1 MIRFAGA
8 IVTAL
13 VLAAPAAAAPVTETA
28 TSGTVTAHFTYERT
42 GRDYSKFHL
51 TIERDGRKLFDRPL
65 PSGCRSGP
73 CGVVPANRT
82 AGTDSV
88 AVRDVNG
95 DREPDV
101 IVDLFTGGAHCCEVS
116 TVYSF
121 VEGSGTYSVRRHDW
135 ADAGYRLRDL
145 GKDGQFEFYSADA
158 RFGYRYSSYA
168 ESYLPVRIFR
178 LREGK
183 LVDVTTSFRGVLR
196 ADARSALRLY
206 RKQRSRR
213 DVNVRGMLAAYAA
226 DRYRLGER
234 KGARQ
239 TLFRALGR
247 GDLNP
252 AHALDAGPFARSYIA
267 RVDRFL
273 RKIGYT
279 QKKN

>member
-8 IVTAL
+8 AFAAL

-28 TSGTVTAHFTYERT
+28 TSGTVTAHLTYEHKGT
-42 GRDYSKFHL
+42 DYSKFHV
-51 TIERDGRKLFDRPL
+51 TIERDGKKLFDRPV
-65 PSGCRSGP
+65 PSGCKSEP
-73 CGVVPANRT
+73 CGVVPANRA
-82 AGTDSV
+82 AGKDSV

-116 TVYSF
+116 AVYSF

-178 LREGK
+178 LDKGR

-206 RKQRSRR
+206 RKQRSRP
-213 DVNVRGMLAAYAA
+213 DVNVRGVLAAYAA

-234 KGARQ
+234 KAARR
-239 TLFRALGR
+239 TLLRALKR
-247 GDLNP
+247 GDVDRP
-252 AHALDAGPFARSYIA
+252 YIA

-279 QKKN
+279 QKKK

>member
-1 MIRFAGA
+1 MRFAGA
-8 IVTAL
+8 ILIAL

-28 TSGTVTAHFTYERT
+28 TSGTVTAKLSYERKGT
-42 GRDYSKFHL
+42 DYSKFHV
-51 TIERDGRKLFDRPL
+51 TIERDGKKVLDRAVATGCKDKL
-65 PSGCRSGP
+65 

-82 AGTDSV
+82 AGTDSI

-121 VEGSGTYSVRRHDW
+121 VEGSGTYSVKRHDW

-145 GKDGQFEFYSADA
+145 GKDGQFEFLSADA
-158 RFGYRYSSYA
+158 RFAYRYASYA
-168 ESYLPVRIFR
+168 ESFLPVRIFR
-178 LREGK
+178 LRQGK
-183 LVDVTTSFRGVLR
+183 LIDVTTSFRGVLR

-206 RKQRSRR
+206 RKQRGG
-213 DVNVRGMLAAYAA
+213 DVNVRGVLAAYAA

-234 KGARQ
+234 SGARR
-239 TLFRALGR
+239 TLSRALKR
-247 GDLNP
+247 GDVDR
-252 AHALDAGPFARSYIA
+252 AYIA

-279 QKKN
+279 HTKK

>member
-1 MIRFAGA
+1 VIRFAGA
-8 IVTAL
+8 IIAAL

-28 TSGTVTAHFTYERT
+28 SSGTVTARFTYERKGT
-42 GRDYSKFHL
+42 DYSAFHVV
-51 TIERDGRKLFDRPL
+51 IEREGRTVLDRAVPT
-65 PSGCRSGP
+65 GCRSEP

-82 AGTDSV
+82 AGKDSV

-101 IVDLFTGGAHCCEVS
+101 IVDLYTGGAHCCDVS

-158 RFGYRYSSYA
+158 RFAYRYASYA

-178 LREGK
+178 LDAGK
-183 LVDVTTSFRGVLR
+183 LVDVTPSFRGVLR

-206 RKQRSRR
+206 RKQRRR
-213 DVNVRGMLAAYAA
+213 HVNVRGVLAAYAA

-234 KGARQ
+234 RGARR
-239 TLFRALGR
+239 TLLRALKR
-247 GDLNP
+247 GDLGP
-252 AHALDAGPFARSYIA
+252 AYAFDAGPFGRSYIA

-279 QKKN
+279 QKKK

>member
-1 MIRFAGA
+1 MRFAGA
-8 IVTAL
+8 ILIAL
-13 VLAAPAAAAPVTETA
+13 VLASPAAAAPVTETETA
-28 TSGTVTAHFTYERT
+28 TSGTVTAHLSYERKGT
-42 GRDYSKFHL
+42 DYSKFHV
-51 TIERDGRKLFDRPL
+51 TIERDGKKVLDRALATGCKDKL
-65 PSGCRSGP
+65 

-82 AGTDSV
+82 AGTDSI

-121 VEGSGTYSVRRHDW
+121 VEGSGTYSAKRHDW

-145 GKDGQFEFYSADA
+145 GKNGQFEFYSADA
-158 RFGYRYSSYA
+158 RFAYRYASYA

-178 LREGK
+178 LRQGK
-183 LVDVTTSFRGVLR
+183 LIDVTTSFRGVLR
-196 ADARSALRLY
+196 ADARSAMRLY
-206 RKQRSRR
+206 RKQRGG
-213 DVNVRGMLAAYAA
+213 DVNVSGVLAAYAA

-234 KGARQ
+234 SGARE
-239 TLFRALGR
+239 TLSRALKR
-247 GDLNP
+247 GDIDR
-252 AHALDAGPFARSYIA
+252 AYIA

-279 QKKN
+279 QTKK